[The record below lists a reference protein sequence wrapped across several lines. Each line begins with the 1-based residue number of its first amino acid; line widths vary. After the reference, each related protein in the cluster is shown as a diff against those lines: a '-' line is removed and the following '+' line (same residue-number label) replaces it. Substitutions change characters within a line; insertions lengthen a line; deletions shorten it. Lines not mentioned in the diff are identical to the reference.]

1 MKGGQ
6 EMIATRRDI
15 VAFHAT
21 GMHDGGIGNRQTIGI
36 ENRRGSIMKQWV
48 LRGIALLGITAAVAG
63 GPAYIQASG
72 SYALTDSDFFNVQ
85 NTDISAATQ
94 SSPHLFLL
102 FNYNNSSI
110 SFDDRRYSQYNA
122 VTFYVGAH
130 RADSVD
136 AASYVHVLGDGHL
149 IKSIPL
155 TSPSPSPLV
164 TVRIAGRHII
174 TFQRVSDNDNGYF
187 FMGAPTLVHLGP
199 TPPPAPMIVLASG
212 SVKGG
217 DQQTVD
223 VATQAN
229 RLVTILIVY
238 ANGRHVVVGPQRSG
252 PTGHDIYTFNVPSGV
267 AGVAQIVAIVNGS
280 GVAQTQFTVF

>member
-1 MKGGQ
+1 MKGVQ
-6 EMIATRRDI
+6 EMIKTRPGI
-15 VAFHAT
+15 VVFHAT
-21 GMHDGGIGNRQTIGI
+21 NMHNGNIDNRQTISM

-48 LRGIALLGITAAVAG
+48 LRGIALLGIAATIAG
-63 GPAYIQASG
+63 SPAYVQASG

-85 NTDISAATQ
+85 HTDISAVTQ
-94 SSPHLFLL
+94 SDPHLFL
-102 FNYNNSSI
+102 FFYNNNSSI

-122 VTFYVGAH
+122 VTFYVGAD
-130 RADSVD
+130 RADTVD

-155 TSPSPSPLV
+155 TSPSPSPLI
-164 TVRIAGRHII
+164 TVRIAGHHII
-174 TFQRVSDNDNGYF
+174 TFQRVSDNDIGHFY
-187 FMGAPTLVHLGP
+187 MGAPTLVHLGP
-199 TPPPAPMIVLASG
+199 TPPAAPTIMLASG

-238 ANGRHVVVGPQRSG
+238 ANGRHIVVGPQRSG
-252 PTGHDIYTFNVPSGV
+252 PTGHDIYTFNVPNGV

>member
-1 MKGGQ
+1 
-6 EMIATRRDI
+6 
-15 VAFHAT
+15 
-21 GMHDGGIGNRQTIGI
+21 
-36 ENRRGSIMKQWV
+36 MKQWI
-48 LRGIALLGITAAVAG
+48 LRGMTLLGIAATIAG
-63 GPAYIQASG
+63 SPAYVQASG

-85 NTDISAATQ
+85 QTDISAATQ

-122 VTFYVGAH
+122 VTFYVGAD
-130 RADSVD
+130 RADTVD
-136 AASYVHVLGDGHL
+136 AASQVQVLGDGHL

-155 TSPSPSPLV
+155 TSPSPSPLI
-164 TVRIAGRHII
+164 TVRIAGHHII
-174 TFQRVSDNDNGYF
+174 TFQRVSDSDIGHFY
-187 FMGAPTLVHLGP
+187 MGAPTLVHLGP
-199 TPPPAPMIVLASG
+199 TPPPAPMIVLVSG
-212 SVKGG
+212 YVKGG
-217 DQQTVD
+217 SQQTVD

-238 ANGRHVVVGPQRSG
+238 ANGRHMIVGPQRSG

>member
-1 MKGGQ
+1 
-6 EMIATRRDI
+6 
-15 VAFHAT
+15 
-21 GMHDGGIGNRQTIGI
+21 
-36 ENRRGSIMKQWV
+36 MKQWI
-48 LRGIALLGITAAVAG
+48 LRGMTLLGIAAAVVG

-85 NTDISAATQ
+85 GEIVQQTQ
-94 SSPHLFLL
+94 SSPLFLKFY
-102 FNYNNSSI
+102 FNDHGI
-110 SFDDRRYSQYNA
+110 SFDDRRFRQYNA
-122 VTFYVGAH
+122 VTFYVGAEGSY
-130 RADSVD
+130 SVD
-136 AASYVHVLGDGHL
+136 TASQVQVLGDGHV

-155 TSPSPSPLV
+155 TSASPSPHI
-164 TVRIAGRHII
+164 TVRIAGHQII
-174 TFQRVSDNDNGYF
+174 TFQRVSANDLGSGYF
-187 FMGAPTLVHLGP
+187 YVAAPTLVHLGP
-199 TPPPAPMIVLASG
+199 TPPPAPMIVLGSS